1 MVFKYKKPIDMPR
14 CKNTIKTD
22 EVGSFFKKS
31 TKEAMKVIY
40 EVIKATKMTDCGLAL
55 TSACNAVHKTA
66 EKLFLLLLFPLF
78 KVSNP
83 YNFPGSRLAQELPAG
98 KDQFYRLLNNG
109 SVSWRIVGYKVF
121 GRLKRLLESRGETS
135 CPTCLIA
142 DDSDLPKTGRRME
155 MIGKVFSHVTHNM
168 ILGFKMLTLA
178 YSDGKTLLPVDFSLH
193 GEKGKSGTYG
203 MKSKDLK
210 KRHKAEH
217 KANNPDSERIAE
229 YDQSKLETLM
239 AMVRRFTRHGH
250 KAEYLLTDS
259 WFVCDELVK
268 FVTGLRAVKHLL
280 GMAKM
285 SNTKYTVDGKEMTT
299 KQIIDVTKRKKTSKT
314 LRYKYFVKKA
324 ELKGTPVLLLFC
336 KRNRN
341 DNWNVLLTT
350 NLDLN
355 FEQAYKIYATRWSIE
370 VYFKEGKQLLN
381 LGGCQSQAFNAQ
393 VAAATIVMLQYG
405 ILSVAK
411 RFASY
416 ETLGALFR
424 DTEADVLE
432 LTLNE
437 RLWVYICQVVN
448 ELAELFELD
457 EEKVMSKL
465 IAENQAFTKAINLK
479 ALLQAG

>member
-1 MVFKYKKPIDMPR
+1 
-14 CKNTIKTD
+14 
-22 EVGSFFKKS
+22 
-31 TKEAMKVIY
+31 MKVIY
-40 EVIKATKMTDCGLAL
+40 EVIKATKTTDCGLGL
-55 TSACNAVHKTA
+55 VSACNAMRKTA
-66 EKLFLLLLFPLF
+66 EKLFLLLLYPLF
-78 KVSNP
+78 KVTNP
-83 YNFPGSRLAQELPAG
+83 YNFPGSRLAQLLPAG
-98 KDQFYRLLNNG
+98 KDQFYRLLNDG
-109 SVSWRIVGYKVF
+109 KISWRTVGYKVF
-121 GRLKRLLESRGETS
+121 GRLKKLLESRGEAS
-135 CPTCLIA
+135 GPTCLIA

-155 MIGKVFSHVTHNM
+155 LIGKVFSHVTHNM

-217 KANNPDSERIAE
+217 KAGDPDSNRIAE

-239 AMVRRFTRHGH
+239 AMVRRFTHHGH
-250 KAEYLLTDS
+250 KADYLLTDS

-268 FVTGLRAVKHLL
+268 FVAGLKAVKHLL

-285 SNTKYTVDGKEMTT
+285 GNTKYTVEGKEMTA
-299 KQIIDVTKRKKTSKT
+299 KQIVNATKRKKTSKL
-314 LRYKYFVKKA
+314 LRYKYFAKKV

-336 KRNRN
+336 KRSRN

-416 ETLGALFR
+416 ETLGTLFR
-424 DTEADVLE
+424 NTEAEVLE
-432 LTLNE
+432 ITLNE
-437 RLWVYICQVVN
+437 RLWVYICQVMS
-448 ELAELFELD
+448 ELAELFDLD
-457 EEKVMSKL
+457 EEKLMSKL
-465 IAENQAFTKAINLK
+465 IAENQTFTKLINLK
-479 ALLQAG
+479 PLLQAG